1 MSTIAVTF
9 VEKTQN
15 RNLNPPPTGS
25 NVAAWAVAKFVQTP
39 ADGTYPT
46 TQSPDATGTTDSTG
60 TVTLSGLTSSD
71 AYYVSIVDGAGMP
84 HWTQPLIAG
93 AGIANK
99 LTYVPAPS
107 PAAAPAGPAHGE
119 LIFRAWQSSA
129 GDIGSTG
136 SPQQVSFDHIFYDPL
151 GGGSSGAFTVPAAL
165 VGVNLFGIITV
176 GVSASAASLS
186 GGNYVNLKQNNNTMG
201 LTWQSIPAGSGYTE
215 SWETS
220 GTNITPLAIGDEITG
235 VILMNTGSWGTAGSG
250 SGFYTN
256 MMLFA
261 V

>member
-1 MSTIAVTF
+1 VASIVIVFT
-9 VEKTQN
+9 EKTDG
-15 RNLNPPPTGS
+15 RSLNPPATGS
-25 NVAAWAVAKFVQTP
+25 NVAAWPKGDFVLQP
-39 ADGTYPT
+39 QDGTYPT
-46 TQSPDATGTTDSTG
+46 TLSPAATGVTAADGS
-60 TVTLSGLTSSD
+60 VTLTGLTSD
-71 AYYVSIVDGAGMP
+71 DLYYVSIVDAGTMP